1 MEDDG
6 GEGRGLARSL
16 ARSLFWRT
24 NDGYRPTLEWRRRRR
39 REGAPRQ
46 RPINQLCPSA
56 SVRLRPTGHNPLT
69 RCTSRVRQWTHIQG
83 MSCPQGTSAMG
94 RAWMGRLGLWSWDG
108 MGPARLEE
116 RLAKDKLSLLL
127 LRKFGSSERASE
139 PSPLKVGGATTGTV
153 RRSCKGTDGGREG
166 GRKGQCQGGGPSSL
180 RPLSPSLSRWT
191 VHRRSRKASH
201 CAVCASALH
210 ADAPLTRQMLAP
222 TTIL

>member
-6 GEGRGLARSL
+6 GEGRGL

-56 SVRLRPTGHNPLT
+56 SVRLRPT

-94 RAWMGRLGLWSWDG
+94 RAWMGRLGLRSWDG

-127 LRKFGSSERASE
+127 LRKFGSSEPASE
-139 PSPLKVGGATTGTV
+139 PSPLKVGGATTGAA
-153 RRSCKGTDGGREG
+153 RRSCRGREG
-166 GRKGQCQGGGPSSL
+166 GREEGPMPGWGSQLSS
-180 RPLSPSLSRWT
+180 PPVTVVVSMDSPQ
-191 VHRRSRKASH
+191 KE
-201 CAVCASALH
+201 
-210 ADAPLTRQMLAP
+210 
-222 TTIL
+222 